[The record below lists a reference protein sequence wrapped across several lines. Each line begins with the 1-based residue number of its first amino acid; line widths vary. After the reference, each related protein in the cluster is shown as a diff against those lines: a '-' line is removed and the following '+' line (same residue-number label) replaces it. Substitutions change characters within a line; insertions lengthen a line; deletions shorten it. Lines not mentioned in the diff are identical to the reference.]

1 MILMLTADENW
12 NIGLKGKMLVD
23 LEKDLTRFREKTTGN
38 IVIMGRKTLEAI
50 PGGQALPDRVNLVMT
65 RDKDFRQE
73 GIIPINSIDELF
85 ETIEELNEDK
95 EREVFVTGG
104 ESIVRQLLKYC
115 TKAYVTRILVSFPD
129 HDTSIPNLDKLG
141 QWERV
146 WEGEKIRQE
155 DIEYKYVNYVRVKK
169 D

>member
-23 LEKDLTRFREKTTGN
+23 LEEDLARFREKTTGN

-65 RDKDFRQE
+65 RDENFKQE
-73 GIIPINSIDELF
+73 GITTVNSIDELF

-95 EREVFVTGG
+95 ERKVFVTGG
-104 ESIVRQLLKYC
+104 ESIVKQLLKYC
-115 TKAYVTRILVSFPD
+115 TKAYVTKILVSFPD
-129 HDTSIPNLDKLG
+129 HDTSIPNLDKLD

-146 WEGEKIRQE
+146 WEGDKIMQE
-155 DIEYKYVNYVRVKK
+155 DIEYKYINYVRVK
-169 D
+169 DD